1 MNKLMGFLELKEMSL
16 PSIPWKQYTGNEK
29 LDEKYLW
36 TIRSAVYRGE
46 DLNLPRLVGEDAENA
61 TKFADTLLHKL
72 GNNGMVIFYPY
83 FIANK
88 SGTLEVKRNS
98 VIIEAVKADLWNLV
112 TYSDHEVTIIYHDNQ
127 EPEYMGNKNF
137 LKTNEKEQLL
147 KYVPEI
153 RKLFKDDLLEGK
165 SALLEWSFAVSC
177 DINKKTVGDEY
188 LVFYEARTVK

>member
-61 TKFADTLLHKL
+61 TKFAENLLYKL

-98 VIIEAVKADLWNLV
+98 VIIEAVKEDLWNLV

-153 RKLFKDDLLEGK
+153 RKLFKDDLLEGN
-165 SALLEWSFAVSC
+165 E
-177 DINKKTVGDEY
+177 
-188 LVFYEARTVK
+188 

>member
-61 TKFADTLLHKL
+61 TKFAENLLYKL

-88 SGTLEVKRNS
+88 KYRYVINHYTL
-98 VIIEAVKADLWNLV
+98 
-112 TYSDHEVTIIYHDNQ
+112 Y
-127 EPEYMGNKNF
+127 NKMLLCF
-137 LKTNEKEQLL
+137 LK
-147 KYVPEI
+147 
-153 RKLFKDDLLEGK
+153 
-165 SALLEWSFAVSC
+165 
-177 DINKKTVGDEY
+177 KT
-188 LVFYEARTVK
+188 F